1 MAQIKKTS
9 MSLDATIERI
19 AREMLKQHGAQGM
32 TDYLRGIV
40 VLDYIISSGGRITW
54 HDPLQSFPMWTTAA
68 FGLTLD
74 YDPKRGTAIVKM
86 TNKVPET
93 LR

>member
-32 TDYLRGIV
+32 TDYLRGV
-40 VLDYIISSGGRITW
+40 VILDYVVASGGRITW
-54 HDPLQSFPMWTTAA
+54 SDPLQSFPMWTTAA
-68 FGLTLD
+68 YGLTLE
-74 YDPKRGTAIVKM
+74 YDPKQKKATVRM